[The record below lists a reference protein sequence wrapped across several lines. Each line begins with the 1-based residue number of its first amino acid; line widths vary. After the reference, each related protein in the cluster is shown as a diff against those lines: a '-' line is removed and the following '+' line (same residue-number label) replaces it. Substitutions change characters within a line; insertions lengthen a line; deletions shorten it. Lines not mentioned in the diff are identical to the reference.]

1 MEHVNPIGMRLLVIS
16 MMVVVVMVV
25 VVLLLL
31 GAGHVEWMVAEPC
44 QEDLVLLN
52 GSHVGLEV
60 GKLAKLDKV
69 VEQLREEEVLEGLLH
84 QNQPFIVQ
92 AFGCQHRGH
101 IGRLRFCPGKP
112 LFVVFIVSLA
122 SSQVLGMCQ
131 WLVGGPWQENLVPLL
146 LSS

>member
-1 MEHVNPIGMRLLVIS
+1 MRFWVIS

-25 VVLLLL
+25 VLLLL
-31 GAGHVEWMVAEPC
+31 FRAGHVQWMVAEPC

-60 GKLAKLDKV
+60 GELAKLDKV
-69 VEQLREEEVLEGLLH
+69 VEQLGEEEVLEGLLH
-84 QNQPFIVQ
+84 QNHPFIAVQ

-101 IGRLRFCPGKP
+101 ICRLRFCPGKP
-112 LFVVFIVSLA
+112 LFVVFIVRLA
-122 SSQVLGMCQ
+122 SSQVLGICQ
-131 WLVGGPWQENLVPLL
+131 WLVGEPWQEHLMPLL

>member
-1 MEHVNPIGMRLLVIS
+1 MRFWVIN
-16 MMVVVVMVV
+16 MVVVVVMVV

-31 GAGHVEWMVAEPC
+31 LGAGHVQWMVAEPC

-60 GKLAKLDKV
+60 GELAKFDKV
-69 VEQLREEEVLEGLLH
+69 VEQLGEEEVLEGLLH
-84 QNQPFIVQ
+84 QNHPFIVQ

-101 IGRLRFCPGKP
+101 ICRLRFCPGKP
-112 LFVVFIVSLA
+112 LFVVFIVRLA
-122 SSQVLGMCQ
+122 SSQVLGICH

>member
-1 MEHVNPIGMRLLVIS
+1 MRLLVII
-16 MMVVVVMVV
+16 MVVVVVMVV

-31 GAGHVEWMVAEPC
+31 GAGHVEWLVAEPC

-52 GSHVGLEV
+52 GCHVGLEV

-101 IGRLRFCPGKP
+101 ICRLRFCPGKP
-112 LFVVFIVSLA
+112 LFVVFIVRLA
-122 SSQVLGMCQ
+122 SSQVLGICQ